1 MFSFGCP
8 NCRGQF
14 SSFCLAV
21 LLFTFLKNTRKILKS
36 PSQMFGLQHGTTSIT
51 IANNLNEKL
60 KTSREDICSLHIN
73 MSFSYSDSS
82 LSLLMLENANEFSG
96 KRNIPVESSS
106 SPIRSDFNLFRSSL
120 FSRPNAS
127 RLSFDESDLDD
138 VSLSL
143 INSRTKSE
151 PLK

>member
-1 MFSFGCP
+1 MFSF
-8 NCRGQF
+8 
-14 SSFCLAV
+14 
-21 LLFTFLKNTRKILKS
+21 
-36 PSQMFGLQHGTTSIT
+36 QHETTSIT
-51 IANNLNEKL
+51 INNNLNEKIKTL
-60 KTSREDICSLHIN
+60 EKTSVYTSMYHSRTQT
-73 MSFSYSDSS
+73 
-82 LSLLMLENANEFSG
+82 NEFSG

-143 INSRTKSE
+143 INSRRTKNAKSKNE
-151 PLK
+151 M